1 MQLFGRL
8 YAPADSGLCELT
20 IEGPRIAAIEPARAP
35 SPGSMGDA
43 DARIVP
49 GLIDIQVNGAFGQ
62 DFSDPTAD
70 VDLAAQGL
78 ARFGVTG
85 FLPTIISSPP
95 ERYLPCLRNLG
106 RPDGGV
112 GARVL
117 GVHLEGPFL
126 SPAHPGTHDPA
137 VLRMPD
143 ADLLDGWLES
153 GSVRIVT
160 LAPELDGALPL
171 IERLSA
177 RGIVAALGHSDAH
190 WAEGTAAAAAGA
202 ALGTHLFNAMR
213 PLHHRDPALPGF
225 LLASNLSVSV
235 IADGIH
241 LALETLRL
249 VGRVKAPDEL
259 IVVTDALAGLGMP
272 HGEYELAG
280 RTFLSDGVVG
290 RLADGTLSGSVLPL
304 NRALR
309 NLVTAGLEPAAAV
322 QAATANPA
330 RLVRQPEVEGVL
342 RPGGPADA
350 VLLDEQWEVLAT
362 VIGGEL
368 AYRREASERA
378 RGPVVGMA

>member
-8 YAPADSGLCELT
+8 YTPADSGLCELT
-20 IEGPRIAAIEPARAP
+20 IEGPRIAAIERAGAP
-35 SPGSMGDA
+35 SPGSIGDA
-43 DARIVP
+43 GARIVP

-62 DFSDPTAD
+62 DFSDPAAD
-70 VDLAAQGL
+70 VDLAARGL
-78 ARFGVTG
+78 PRFGVTG
-85 FLPTIISSPP
+85 FLPTIITSPL
-95 ERYLPCLRNLG
+95 ERYLPCLRNLD
-106 RPDGGV
+106 RPDGV

-137 VLRMPD
+137 ALRAPD
-143 ADLLDGWLES
+143 ADLLEGWLES

-160 LAPELDGALPL
+160 LAPELDGALPI
-171 IERLSA
+171 IERLRA

-190 WAEGTAAAAAGA
+190 WAEGAAAGAAGA

-225 LLASNLSVSV
+225 LLASSLPVSV

-241 LALETLRL
+241 LAPETLQL

-259 IVVTDALAGLGMP
+259 IVITDALAGLGMP
-272 HGEYELAG
+272 EGPYELAG

-309 NLVTAGLEPAAAV
+309 NLVRAGLEPAAAV

-330 RLVRQPEVEGVL
+330 RLLQQPGVEGVL
-342 RPGGPADA
+342 RRGGPADA

-378 RGPVVGMA
+378 PGSPVGAA